1 MTNTK
6 KPLKIL
12 QKKPRPSGWSTSDTD
27 EIERRRLRGV
37 NEAIQIEPETRD
49 AGFFGCFRA
58 GSGDGQRYHVEIRS
72 LSEPI
77 NSCDCPDHRIN
88 GLGTCKHIEATLLR
102 LQYRRKR
109 AFHQA
114 TAAGSPFIEVFL
126 DRRDHRVRIR
136 WPLGKQRRSLARELL
151 NPCFNED
158 GTLAGS
164 PLDTLP
170 ALERSINTAPSHVR
184 RRIRVSKELN
194 PWLEILDRSAQQR
207 RARQHFETE
216 VASGKASLDLVR
228 HPLFP
233 YQREGDYGTSRSPSA
248 PSWATRWDWAR
259 PSRPSPPASCCGA
272 RRGSGGC
279 WWSLRPR
286 SKPSG
291 RSRSPSS
298 PTCR

>member
-12 QKKPRPSGWSTSDTD
+12 QKKARPSGWSTSDTD

-136 WPLGKQRRSLARELL
+136 WPEGKQRRSQARDLL
-151 NPCFNED
+151 VPFFAAERRATAAGPED
-158 GTLAGS
+158 TFFDFTYGKRDIVVVRSWLLTAGDS
-164 PLDTLP
+164 TADAASDLLTLP
-170 ALERSINTAPSHVR
+170 ERVDRSDARVGMGSAEGMQVLVGGWRSEVVDRLLALEDEGVVTGHRVVPGLFAFLVDPR
-184 RRIRVSKELN
+184 RL
-194 PWLEILDRSAQQR
+194 
-207 RARQHFETE
+207 
-216 VASGKASLDLVR
+216 
-228 HPLFP
+228 
-233 YQREGDYGTSRSPSA
+233 REGDAGHE
-248 PSWATRWDWAR
+248 
-259 PSRPSPPASCCGA
+259 
-272 RRGSGGC
+272 
-279 WWSLRPR
+279 
-286 SKPSG
+286 
-291 RSRSPSS
+291 
-298 PTCR
+298 